1 MTKGRYGVDMSSGRD
16 RRPPFPAVR
25 DILNRHD
32 PEGLL
37 ELGAPEE
44 EYDPEAEEIA
54 GRLRGGQPVTPHV
67 LVEVWERWFGP
78 SSSYGATANAHELA
92 TLAAELN
99 ALR

>member
-1 MTKGRYGVDMSSGRD
+1 LGQGRYGGDVSSERD
-16 RRPPFPAVR
+16 CRPPFTAVR

-32 PEGLL
+32 PEVLL
-37 ELGAPEE
+37 ELGGPED

-54 GRLRGGQPVTPHV
+54 GRLRGGQPVTAHV

-78 SSSYGATANAHELA
+78 SSSYNPTANAHELA

-99 ALR
+99 GR

>member
-1 MTKGRYGVDMSSGRD
+1 MAKGRYGVEMSSGRD
-16 RRPPFPAVR
+16 RRPPFTAVR

-54 GRLRGGQPVTPHV
+54 GRLRGEQPLAPH
-67 LVEVWERWFGP
+67 LLLEVWERWFGP
-78 SSSYGATANAHELA
+78 SSSYDATANAHELA
-92 TLAAELN
+92 TLAAELDT
-99 ALR
+99 LR

>member
-1 MTKGRYGVDMSSGRD
+1 
-16 RRPPFPAVR
+16 VR
-25 DILNRHD
+25 DILNRRD

-54 GRLRGGQPVTPHV
+54 GRLRGGGQPLTPHV

-78 SSSYGATANAHELA
+78 SSSYDGTAHAHELA

-99 ALR
+99 TLR

>member
-1 MTKGRYGVDMSSGRD
+1 M
-16 RRPPFPAVR
+16 R

-37 ELGAPEE
+37 ASGAPED

-54 GRLRGGQPVTPHV
+54 GRLRGGRTVTPHV

-78 SSSYGATANAHELA
+78 SSSYDTTVNAHELA

-99 ALR
+99 TLL